1 MIPDKIKEDFYNK
14 YNYQRPDAEKN
25 GWEAFWDN
33 AVEWCKEHWQEIV
46 TTVGIIVGAALA
58 IAAVVMTGGA
68 AVFCQVLFPEKSVGI
83 PFFQQGIF
91 PAFSGHYASL
101 RMRACSIR

>member
-1 MIPDKIKEDFYNK
+1 MAYNNNNRT
-14 YNYQRPDAEKN
+14 Y
-25 GWEAFWDN
+25 
-33 AVEWCKEHWQEIV
+33 
-46 TTVGIIVGAALA
+46 LA
-58 IAAVVMTGGA
+58 IDLKSYYASAECAARNLD
-68 AVFCQVLFPEKSVGI
+68 VFCQVLFPEKSVGI

>member
-1 MIPDKIKEDFYNK
+1 MLNDASGFQKIYLATGYTDLRRGMEGLAN
-14 YNYQRPDAEKN
+14 
-25 GWEAFWDN
+25 
-33 AVEWCKEHWQEIV
+33 
-46 TTVGIIVGAALA
+46 IIRFHFHLDPYDRNTLFLFCGKRTYR
-58 IAAVVMTGGA
+58 IKG
-68 AVFCQVLFPEKSVGI
+68 VFCQVLFPEKSVGI

>member
-1 MIPDKIKEDFYNK
+1 MAIKAGQLKERTD
-14 YNYQRPDAEKN
+14 YQAYILEMLREENGYQVRPSAAYDP
-25 GWEAFWDN
+25 GYGMD
-33 AVEWCKEHWQEIV
+33 VELLFSFLQATH
-46 TTVGIIVGAALA
+46 
-58 IAAVVMTGGA
+58 
-68 AVFCQVLFPEKSVGI
+68 VFCQVLFPEKSVGI